1 MSVTIQEKAQ
11 KRAYLI
17 QEFKNVI
24 EKKNIL
30 SDVATKIVA
39 KAKNIISPFTSVTD
53 AKAHQLPGRVPVGTL
68 THGIDELVLD
78 RKIGNAI
85 KEYEEEISYAKFNL
99 TDNIRADVY
108 ATVIE
113 KNNKLAVS
121 DIIASA
127 TDVTATPEDLS
138 TAEKVRKFLLG
149 VRAAHE
155 RVVSVRKKVDGAST
169 KKAKYHGKAF
179 VACGSD
185 AFVQITS
192 QILGI
197 TAQSTLKGV
206 DGNVIETPYGV
217 AIIDLG
223 EAATNANTLIY
234 GTAGVPVLGYREDK
248 VKVDM
253 GEIQSSVTAPSNS
266 IDVTAGDE
274 MIETVWFFS
283 AETKGKNGVF
293 SNNAALVKSGL
304 MATA

>member
-1 MSVTIQEKAQ
+1 MSVPIQEKAQ

-85 KEYEEEISYAKFNL
+85 KEYEEELSYAKFNL
-99 TDNIRADVY
+99 SDNIRADVY

-113 KNNKLAVS
+113 KNNKLAVT
-121 DIIASA
+121 DIIAA
-127 TDVTATPEDLS
+127 ATPVATAEDLS
-138 TAEKVRKFLLG
+138 TAEKVRKFLLK
-149 VRAAHE
+149 VRAEHE
-155 RVVSVRKKVDGAST
+155 RVVSVRAKVDGAMT

-192 QILGI
+192 SILG
-197 TAQSTLKGV
+197 TVGQSSLKGI
-206 DGNVIETPYGV
+206 DGSTFETPYKV

-223 EAATNANTLIY
+223 EAAANANQLIY

-248 VKVDM
+248 VEVDM
-253 GEIQSSVTAPSNS
+253 GEITSSTTAPSDS
-266 IDVTAGDE
+266 IDVTSGDE
-274 MIETVWFFS
+274 MIEKVWYFS
-283 AETKGKNGVF
+283 AQTKGKNGVF
-293 SNNAALVKSGL
+293 SNNAALVKAGL
-304 MATA
+304 MA